1 MPKMTKKTQ
10 EESEQPAKVY
20 QLDALNDK
28 FDNFERQA
36 NSEFA
41 DIKESLKALL
51 LKTDTQVSPQQMND
65 NILALD
71 KKSRASLE
79 DEIKKIHLEYSP
91 VKKNISKALW
101 LIVGTMFAVVGQLIV
116 FLITLSGK
124 AT

>member
-1 MPKMTKKTQ
+1 MTKKTQ